1 MEAKLHQSTVNKRK
15 CLTCESPATE
25 INVVAI
31 RSVDREDTIVSKSIK
46 VPMSHA
52 PVDRSTNTQL
62 AIIYLSKKVSKLKF
76 IEFFSL
82 SKFIF
87 EMPASI
93 KVIKEKILLYYKLVT
108 LSTYIVIH
116 GLVVSLC
123 KVIPE
128 VRAP

>member
-1 MEAKLHQSTVNKRK
+1 MEAKLHQSTVNSN
-15 CLTCESPATE
+15 CESPATE

-52 PVDRSTNTQL
+52 PVDRSTNT
-62 AIIYLSKKVSKLKF
+62 
-76 IEFFSL
+76 
-82 SKFIF
+82 
-87 EMPASI
+87 
-93 KVIKEKILLYYKLVT
+93 KEKILLYYKLVT